1 MLMIVTTFLLIIV
14 YCYSL
19 WGWGSLF
26 KRIINVHPGNAAVT
40 LLLGLAL
47 WVFFGGILNVLSL
60 AYPIALDVIV
70 IFGLILFYLH
80 SRSLLLGI
88 KLDKSQWT
96 YAGALLALILVYI
109 GFVIATQLPPDAYN
123 LHDDFEKYFAHPS
136 RMLQTGTLYGSALS
150 AIGSQ
155 TMGAQAFL
163 QGFILS
169 HFSIDMLNGFDS
181 VFCLFLCLVLIGSI
195 GWRQSKTAI
204 ISLISVLLVIIIHP
218 QYVNISSLYS
228 GCAFIVA
235 LILYIS
241 DHENKDDV
249 PYELPNPIGIALFY
263 AALAALKMTFIPF
276 VILHFIF
283 TVFSGIIVTG
293 NLRTAL
299 RWGIV
304 LMLWGVL
311 FISPWILLHASNYVS
326 IFGASAKYGLDV
338 AATENLDLLSNS
350 ALFYEATYLHYTS
363 LVVCAFLTAIY
374 IFYRM
379 RRTKSCIMK
388 STFIAIFS
396 AAMSGSILYF
406 LLIIYVGPLHAGYE
420 QALRYSIPILI
431 GSTVA
436 LPALLTSYI
445 ISDKVVMQENK
456 PLIAIIVITLVFV
469 ASFLPTAIK
478 RNQQAIFSGSILS
491 FPILATS
498 EHYLQYN
505 KEVLYG
511 DTGARIRKIQK
522 LIPKNTK
529 VMAWI
534 LTPFYL
540 DYSRNEIIDVEMAG
554 LIPPWAKAS
563 GVQYIIWEHHG
574 FGTLLSNCKGVE
586 AGESCPIYGVGKA
599 ARTALYTSYKFA
611 NFLAELSNTAE
622 VIYNDGNIGVLQ
634 VDINTIFRP

>member
-1 MLMIVTTFLLIIV
+1 
-14 YCYSL
+14 
-19 WGWGSLF
+19 
-26 KRIINVHPGNAAVT
+26 
-40 LLLGLAL
+40 
-47 WVFFGGILNVLSL
+47 
-60 AYPIALDVIV
+60 
-70 IFGLILFYLH
+70 
-80 SRSLLLGI
+80 
-88 KLDKSQWT
+88 
-96 YAGALLALILVYI
+96 
-109 GFVIATQLPPDAYN
+109 
-123 LHDDFEKYFAHPS
+123 
-136 RMLQTGTLYGSALS
+136 
-150 AIGSQ
+150 
-155 TMGAQAFL
+155 
-163 QGFILS
+163 
-169 HFSIDMLNGFDS
+169 
-181 VFCLFLCLVLIGSI
+181 
-195 GWRQSKTAI
+195 
-204 ISLISVLLVIIIHP
+204 
-218 QYVNISSLYS
+218 
-228 GCAFIVA
+228 
-235 LILYIS
+235 
-241 DHENKDDV
+241 
-249 PYELPNPIGIALFY
+249 
-263 AALAALKMTFIPF
+263 
-276 VILHFIF
+276 
-283 TVFSGIIVTG
+283 
-293 NLRTAL
+293 
-299 RWGIV
+299 
-304 LMLWGVL
+304 
-311 FISPWILLHASNYVS
+311 
-326 IFGASAKYGLDV
+326 
-338 AATENLDLLSNS
+338 
-350 ALFYEATYLHYTS
+350 
-363 LVVCAFLTAIY
+363 
-374 IFYRM
+374 
-379 RRTKSCIMK
+379 MK

-491 FPILATS
+491 IPILPSS

-554 LIPPWAKAS
+554 LMPPWAKAS

-574 FGTLLSNCKGVE
+574 YGTLLSNCKGVAEE

-599 ARTALYTSYKFA
+599 ALTALYTSYKFA